1 KDEDQFA
8 QAELEGGAE
17 VESEKRSRG
26 VWQREQMVGPM
37 GEADRNAGE
46 SDGDN
51 AEQDR
56 AGNAAGHEGGGDYQ
70 AGRGEQGLRVGS
82 LAESDERGGMGDD
95 HLCVAQPDEGDKQPN
110 AGGGAVFQA
119 IRNAVDDLFADVGE
133 SEKQE
138 EQAGE
143 EHDGQSG
150 LPGYA

>member
-1 KDEDQFA
+1 ERADQRSESVGQQRATGAWKLAIAKESALFAHADKGSDVVEQVYEEKDEDQFA

-56 AGNAAGHEGGGDYQ
+56 AG
-70 AGRGEQGLRVGS
+70 
-82 LAESDERGGMGDD
+82 
-95 HLCVAQPDEGDKQPN
+95 
-110 AGGGAVFQA
+110 
-119 IRNAVDDLFADVGE
+119 
-133 SEKQE
+133 
-138 EQAGE
+138 
-143 EHDGQSG
+143 
-150 LPGYA
+150 